1 METERA
7 IWGVAVCMMVSA
19 MPILSLCGESVTVEA
34 NDTISVDM
42 RGGECHAVSPSAV
55 GYSPKWSGVTNAGAY
70 VVLEKVE
77 HADTLTATTNTIA
90 TFAADAESEY
100 AFTVGAGE
108 ERCMRLIHR
117 VYSADGEE
125 IGEPLVRDV
134 SFGYRSASGAPFYF
148 DSRTNSLQEA
158 VDSGG
163 RMKLAYSTAWAT
175 NGAAV
180 SIQAV
185 RISGEG
191 GAPLATNAVFSAGA
205 EVEGAAP
212 MNGMT
217 LGWWRLLFQVADSS
231 DNVLLEYLTDEFRMK
246 GGFILS
252 VR

>member
-7 IWGVAVCMMVSA
+7 FWGVAVCIIVGA
-19 MPILSLCGESVTVEA
+19 MPILPACDESVTVEA
-34 NDTISVDM
+34 ESVISVDL
-42 RGGECHAVSPSAV
+42 RGGECHAVSPSVV

-77 HADTLTATTNTIA
+77 HVDTLTATTNTIA
-90 TFAADAESEY
+90 TFAANAESEY
-100 AFTVGAGE
+100 ALTVGDGD
-108 ERCMRLIHR
+108 ERCLRLVHR

-134 SFGYRSASGAPFYF
+134 SFGYRSASGAPFFF

-158 VDSGG
+158 VDSGN

-175 NGAAV
+175 NVAAV
-180 SIQAV
+180 SILAV

-191 GAPLATNAVFSAGA
+191 GTPLATNAVFSADA
-205 EVEGAAP
+205 EAKGETP
-212 MNGMT
+212 MHGVMR
-217 LGWWRLLFQVADSS
+217 GWWRLLFQVTDGS
-231 DNVLLEYLTDEFRMK
+231 DNVLLEYLTDEFKMK